1 MSTIH
6 SNPRIATLKNPSA
19 PYRGEWSIHSSRPN
33 PNQDFTA
40 FHEIFEADG
49 LAKVVERLTFS
60 SQADLQYFTSYL
72 LSHGWSPD
80 WEAS

>member
-33 PNQDFTA
+33 PNQDFMA